1 MSAPV
6 RTGDPMTPDA
16 DRRRAEALQSLFDAL
31 EAAPWAHD
39 FFAVLRRVQALT
51 PNSPRWG
58 EAARPG
64 QEPLRLGQE
73 PELDFAPAALAR
85 LQREGRAV
93 PRLGVRFFGL
103 LGPQGPM
110 PLHLTEYT
118 RDRAHN
124 HGDATLARFLDVFHH
139 RMLALFYRAWA
150 ETQPVVQRDRPAEDR
165 YAAWLG
171 ASIGLA
177 PATAGR
183 DSVPDA
189 AKLYQAGLL
198 GSRSRHP
205 EGLAK
210 LLAHYFGVPVQVHC
224 HVPHRMHIEAEDRS
238 HLGHA
243 RNRAERNRAAA
254 ARLGEHATLGNKVW
268 DRQYKFRIALGPLTL
283 AQYHAFLPG
292 SSAWQRLRDWV
303 HLYAGHD
310 LLWDVQLGLHQVDVG
325 ALSLG
330 RQLRL
335 GMTSWLGTGGKRAGQ
350 RRSHHDRADL
360 HLRPGSSTRTRRH
373 GELHG

>member
-1 MSAPV
+1 MNAPLPTTAAPQGE
-6 RTGDPMTPDA
+6 R
-16 DRRRAEALQSLFDAL
+16 ELALLTLLDAL
-31 EAAPWAHD
+31 EAKPWAHD

-51 PNSPRWG
+51 PQAPRWG

-64 QEPLRLGQE
+64 QEALRLGQE
-73 PELDFAPAALAR
+73 PELDFAPAALAK
-85 LQREGRAV
+85 LQREGRTV

-110 PLHLTEYT
+110 PLHITEYA

-171 ASIGLA
+171 SSIGLS

-183 DSVPDA
+183 DSIPDS

-198 GSRSRHP
+198 GGRSRHP
-205 EGLAK
+205 EGLTK
-210 LLAHYFGVPVQVHC
+210 LLSHYFGVPVQVHS
-224 HVPHRMHIEAEDRS
+224 HVPHLMRIEPEDRS

-254 ARLGEHATLGNKVW
+254 ASLGSQATLGNKLW
-268 DRQYKFRIALGPLTL
+268 DRQYKFRIELGPLTL

-292 SSAWQRLRDWV
+292 SPAWQQLRDWV
-303 HLYAGHD
+303 RLYAGLD
-310 LLWDVQLGLHQVDVG
+310 LLWEVQLGLRHGDVG
-325 ALSLG
+325 SMRLG
-330 RQLRL
+330 QQLRL
-335 GMTSWLGTGGKRAGQ
+335 GLTSWLGTGGKVAGQ
-350 RRSHHDRADL
+350 RRARRDRADL
-360 HLRPGSSTRTRRH
+360 HLRPESFFLTRRH
-373 GELHG
+373 GATHG

>member
-1 MSAPV
+1 VSTPQPTPAAPQDE
-6 RTGDPMTPDA
+6 R
-16 DRRRAEALQSLFDAL
+16 EQALQTLLDAL
-31 EAAPWAHD
+31 EAQPWAHD

-51 PNSPRWG
+51 PQAPRWG

-64 QEPLRLGQE
+64 QEALRLGQE

-110 PLHLTEYT
+110 PLHLTEYA

-150 ETQPVVQRDRPAEDR
+150 ETQPVVQRDRPDADR

-171 ASIGLA
+171 ASIGLS

-198 GSRSRHP
+198 GGRSRHP
-205 EGLAK
+205 EGLTK
-210 LLAHYFGVPVQVHC
+210 LLSHFFGVPVQVHS
-224 HVPHRMHIEAEDRS
+224 HVPHLMRIEPEDRS
-238 HLGHA
+238 QLGHA
-243 RNRAERNRAAA
+243 RNRAERNNAAA
-254 ARLGEHATLGNKVW
+254 AQLGSQATLGRQLW
-268 DRQYKFRIALGPLTL
+268 DRQHKFRIELGPLTL
-283 AQYHAFLPG
+283 AQYQSFLPG
-292 SSAWQRLRDWV
+292 SKAWQQLRDWV
-303 HLYAGHD
+303 RLYVGLD
-310 LLWDVQLGLHQVDVG
+310 LLWEVQLGLRDADVG
-325 ALSLG
+325 TPRLG
-330 RQLRL
+330 RQFRL
-335 GMTSWLGTGGKRAGQ
+335 GLTSWLGTGGKVAGQ
-350 RRSHHDRADL
+350 RRAHRHRADL
-360 HLRPGSSTRTRRH
+360 HLRPESFFLTRRPGATH
-373 GELHG
+373 G